1 MIKRYFFWRELL
13 RKIIVA
19 EDELAIR
26 EFVVINLERAG
37 YEVTECDDGL
47 KAWQILEEKQ
57 FDFEIAI
64 LDVMMPGMDGMELCK
79 KLRKSSKTIG
89 IIILTAKSQEMD
101 KISGLMHGADDY
113 VVKPFSPS
121 ELIARVDAL
130 YRRVAMNAKI
140 IENNFKE
147 SIESGEFSL
156 NLIKRTLKKRDKK
169 INLTKVEFQIMEY
182 FLSNPN
188 KILSREEILNHVWDQ
203 DGDDKIIDVNIR
215 RLRMKIEDNPSHPKF
230 IITIWGAGYKW
241 EN

>member
-1 MIKRYFFWRELL
+1 
-13 RKIIVA
+13 
-19 EDELAIR
+19 
-26 EFVVINLERAG
+26 
-37 YEVTECDDGL
+37 
-47 KAWQILEEKQ
+47 
-57 FDFEIAI
+57 
-64 LDVMMPGMDGMELCK
+64 
-79 KLRKSSKTIG
+79 
-89 IIILTAKSQEMD
+89 
-101 KISGLMHGADDY
+101 
-113 VVKPFSPS
+113 
-121 ELIARVDAL
+121 
-130 YRRVAMNAKI
+130 MNAKI